1 MLMIGSCMSQLS
13 GLLRSTLERLGLT
26 QKRLA
31 DVSGLSPKHVNALAQ
46 GNVGMTGVT
55 AVVLERATG
64 VPAQEWL
71 QAHAADLEQRARDTL
86 PTAQQEAERYVRRR
100 FEATGFAPEES
111 NLTPRDKEV
120 IRLLIEHLGVR

>member
-1 MLMIGSCMSQLS
+1 
-13 GLLRSTLERLGLT
+13 
-26 QKRLA
+26 
-31 DVSGLSPKHVNALAQ
+31 
-46 GNVGMTGVT
+46 MTGVT

-71 QAHAADLEQRARDTL
+71 QAHAVDLEQRARDTL

-100 FEATGFAPEES
+100 LEATGFAPEES